1 MVVYVIN
8 KHGKPLMPCSP
19 RKARI
24 LLKLGKA
31 KVIKRTPFT
40 IKLLY
45 GSSGYKQPLTH
56 GVDTGSAKIGSAV
69 VNDKEEVVYMSEITI
84 RNDITKTMKGRASAR
99 RNRRNRKTRYR
110 KARFLN
116 RKNSRRKNRF
126 SPTMI
131 SKFNSHLKEIN
142 FVKSILPITKLII
155 ETANFD
161 PHLMKNPAL
170 YNEKIKKWAYQRG
183 TNYGFAN
190 TKAFVL
196 DRDSYKCQHCKG
208 KSKDKRLEVH
218 HIIFRSDNGSDEPE
232 NLITL
237 CKTCHDMVH
246 DGKIIIN
253 GGKVKGNLK
262 HATQMNSIRVQ
273 LLKRLPYAEETFGYI
288 TKEHRLLFELPKEH
302 YIDAVM
308 IACQGNLAYF
318 NKTDSVIYKR
328 CVSKGDYQQTKGI
341 RSEKRIPTGKLFGFR
356 KFDKV
361 RYLGKEY
368 FIKGRMSTGF
378 AILMGIDNIKLSLK
392 PIPKF
397 SKMERI
403 AGRKSWIIDQSRM
416 IHMLS
421 KT

>member
-8 KHGKPLMPCSP
+8 KYGKPLMPCSP

-273 LLKRLPYAEETFGYI
+273 LLKRLPEAEETFGYI
-288 TKEHRLLFELPKEH
+288 TKEHRQLFELPKEH

>member
-1 MVVYVIN
+1 MVVYVVN

-24 LLKLGKA
+24 LLKTGKA

-56 GVDTGSAKIGSAV
+56 GVDTGSDKIGSAV
-69 VNDKEEVVYMSEITI
+69 VNDKEEAVYMSEITI
-84 RNDITKTMKGRASAR
+84 RNDITKTMKQRAVAR

-110 KARFLN
+110 KARWAN

-131 SKFNSHLKEIN
+131 SKFNSHLKEIE
-142 FVKSILPITKLII
+142 FVKSILPITKLIL
-155 ETANFD
+155 ETGNFD
-161 PHLMKNPAL
+161 PHLLKNPAL
-170 YNEKIKKWAYQRG
+170 HNEKIKKWAYQKG

-218 HIIFRSDNGSDEPE
+218 HIIFRSNNGSDEQD
-232 NLITL
+232 NLVTL

-246 DGKIIIN
+246 DGKIVIN
-253 GGKVKGNLK
+253 GGKIKGNLK
-262 HATQMNSIRVQ
+262 HATQMNSIRIQ

-302 YIDAVM
+302 YIDAVV
-308 IACQGNLAYF
+308 IACQGNPVTF
-318 NKTDSVIYKR
+318 KTDNVIYKR

-341 RSEKRIPTGKLFGFR
+341 RSEKKIPTEKLFGFR
-356 KFDKV
+356 KFDKI

-368 FIKGRMSTGF
+368 FIKGRRSSGYFT
-378 AILMGIDNIKLSLK
+378 LMGIDNKGIDFK
-392 PIPKF
+392 PIPKVD
-397 SKMERI
+397 KMIRI
-403 AGRKSWIIDQSRM
+403 ASRKSWISEVRRSIP
-416 IHMLS
+416 MLS

>member
-31 KVIKRTPFT
+31 KVIRRTPFT

-45 GSSGYKQPLTH
+45 GSSGYKQSLTH
-56 GVDTGSAKIGSAV
+56 GIDTGSSEIGSAV
-69 VNDKEEVVYMSEITI
+69 VNDKEEVIYMSEITI
-84 RNDITKTMKGRASAR
+84 RNDITKTMKSRATAR

-110 KARFLN
+110 KARWAN
-116 RKNSRRKNRF
+116 RKNSIKKDRF
-126 SPTMI
+126 SPTMV

-190 TKAFVL
+190 TKAFIL

-218 HIIFRSDNGSDEPE
+218 HIIFRSNNGSDEPD

-237 CKTCHDMVH
+237 CKTCHDAVH
-246 DGKIIIN
+246 DGKIVIN

-262 HATQMNSIRVQ
+262 HATQMNSIRFQ
-273 LLKRLPYAEETFGYI
+273 LMKRLPEAIETHGYV
-288 TKEHRLLFELPKEH
+288 TKENRFNLGYPKEH
-302 YIDAVM
+302 YIDAVV
-308 IACQGNLAYF
+308 IACQGNPVTF
-318 NKTDSVIYKR
+318 KTDNVIYKR

-341 RSEKRIPTGKLFGFR
+341 RSEKGIPTGKLFGFR

-403 AGRKSWIIDQSRM
+403 ASRKSWIIDQSRM